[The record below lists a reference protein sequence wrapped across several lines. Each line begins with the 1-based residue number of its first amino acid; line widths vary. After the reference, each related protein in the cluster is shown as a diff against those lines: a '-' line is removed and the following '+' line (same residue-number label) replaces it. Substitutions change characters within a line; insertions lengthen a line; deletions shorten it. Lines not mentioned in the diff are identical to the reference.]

1 MDNALDIAVL
11 VTTMYQKD
19 FELIKEMNIQCQS
32 IVANQDDKQSFD
44 SWYINGFLCQMVTT
58 DTRGLSRKIGRAHV

>member
-44 SWYINGFLCQMVTT
+44 WASLPRMES
-58 DTRGLSRKIGRAHV
+58 SRLQGIQSPSGGVLEVL